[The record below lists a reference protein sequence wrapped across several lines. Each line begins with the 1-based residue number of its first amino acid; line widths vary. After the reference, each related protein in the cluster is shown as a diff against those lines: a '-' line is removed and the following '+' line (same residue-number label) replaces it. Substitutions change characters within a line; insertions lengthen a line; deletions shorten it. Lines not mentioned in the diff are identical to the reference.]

1 MASSYKTNTI
11 ITISIHK
18 CVRMERVKRERDK
31 LVESMLS
38 QYLGGRWRK
47 FIPVKKK
54 FIEKKNQHL
63 YTLSSKME
71 ATSIYLK
78 PVTLENI

>member
-1 MASSYKTNTI
+1 
-11 ITISIHK
+11 
-18 CVRMERVKRERDK
+18 
-31 LVESMLS
+31 MLS